1 MFERLLVA
9 IDDTAAGE
17 VGISFATALAHRYGA
32 SVHVFHVNELL
43 IGGRG
48 VTLETDRDASRLV
61 DRAVQ
66 QLQDSG
72 VEATGEYV
80 VANCFT
86 LAPHIAE
93 AASRSGADAI
103 LLGSQR
109 RRRLPRLFG
118 RGVRERVT
126 GVTPLP
132 VLTAPSPLKL
142 VGGRKGADAEVRRLA
157 HSDESRLI
165 A

>member
-9 IDDTAAGE
+9 IDDTAASE

-43 IGGRG
+43 VGGRG
-48 VTLETDRDASRLV
+48 VTMETDGEARRLV
-61 DRAVQ
+61 DDAVR

-72 VEATGEYV
+72 VEATGEYE

-86 LAPHIAE
+86 LAPRIAE

-103 LLGSQR
+103 VLGSQR

-142 VGGRKGADAEVRRLA
+142 VGGRRGAEAEVRRLA
-157 HSDESRLI
+157 HDGESRLI